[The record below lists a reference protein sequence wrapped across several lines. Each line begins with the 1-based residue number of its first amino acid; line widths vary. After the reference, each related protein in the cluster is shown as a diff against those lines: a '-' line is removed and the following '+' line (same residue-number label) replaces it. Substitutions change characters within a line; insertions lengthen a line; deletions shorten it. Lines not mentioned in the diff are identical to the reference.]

1 MTQWAYFIPENKMD
15 DREMKFVIIC
25 LLLSQTKLTCTFLK
39 PLQKITALANEIWL
53 SLRITVV
60 LV

>member
-1 MTQWAYFIPENKMD
+1 MTQWAYFIPENKMG